1 MQKNK
6 KTFILKINL
15 SCRFATMHCMSML
28 IQWCLPY
35 SKEIKVFETGL
46 ISWMLRKRSSASL
59 LNRVSAP
66 PIVRSIKLF
75 NLRSILVRTTSCQVH
90 PATCT
95 RLWKAFFGIAWVLY
109 QLGSLHNARK
119 STSAMSNFEKKEPK
133 IFYYHPK
140 KIPQNHKSKSK
151 FKPYQSIHS
160 YYMQKKSLQ
169 ILGWICKKYN
179 RYLIFFFSYSYPL
192 PPPAFFYYL
201 LLHKSVLQECLN
213 KI

>member
-1 MQKNK
+1 
-6 KTFILKINL
+6 
-15 SCRFATMHCMSML
+15 
-28 IQWCLPY
+28 
-35 SKEIKVFETGL
+35 
-46 ISWMLRKRSSASL
+46 MLRKRSSASL

-133 IFYYHPK
+133 SSITTPK
-140 KIPQNHKSKSK
+140 KFLKTTNPN
-151 FKPYQSIHS
+151 QSLNPINQFIHTT
-160 YYMQKKSLQ
+160 
-169 ILGWICKKYN
+169 CKKN
-179 RYLIFFFSYSYPL
+179 HCKYLAEFAKNI
-192 PPPAFFYYL
+192 
-201 LLHKSVLQECLN
+201 
-213 KI
+213 IGT